1 MLIGKLSDYLFIQ
14 INKIDNLEGRV
25 RYQFREAIIKNIDFD
40 IMKKMIDDSSLKIA
54 QGMTID
60 LILNRKE
67 RNTPAG
73 LLILSHYFFD
83 KEMRKNLDYDI
94 NNLEKQIRGI
104 KDKNQKKI
112 AKIAIQN
119 LRKNFYIV
127 TKKDNVK
134 SNLFK
139 LSVSIAST
147 LCFHF
152 LTHMHQSGVQF
163 NLNECRGI
171 LALICISLIFLSLGL
186 FCDMIAGD
194 VLKGK
199 SGLFEARNELLDN
212 LKKDQELW
220 KKICDYK
227 IDGEEHK
234 IRCGCE
240 SGGMS
245 LEKNKNPDE
254 KTLNERDLAEPCEC
268 CCISRIL
275 RLILRNDRTL
285 SEEQKFEIK
294 IFLYSKELEKEI
306 EKKEMNNGGACPCSN
321 LAKADKKTVHD
332 KLNEFKID
340 AILWQEKEF
349 A

>member
-1 MLIGKLSDYLFIQ
+1 M
-14 INKIDNLEGRV
+14 
-25 RYQFREAIIKNIDFD
+25 
-40 IMKKMIDDSSLKIA
+40 
-54 QGMTID
+54 
-60 LILNRKE
+60 
-67 RNTPAG
+67 
-73 LLILSHYFFD
+73 
-83 KEMRKNLDYDI
+83 
-94 NNLEKQIRGI
+94 
-104 KDKNQKKI
+104 
-112 AKIAIQN
+112 
-119 LRKNFYIV
+119 

-163 NLNECRGI
+163 NLNEWRGI
-171 LALICISLIFLSLGL
+171 LALICISSIFLSLGL
-186 FCDMIAGD
+186 LCDMIAGD

-199 SGLFEARNELLDN
+199 SGLFEARNALLDN
-212 LKKDQELW
+212 LKKDQDLW
-220 KKICDYK
+220 QKICDYK
-227 IDGEEHK
+227 IVGEQHK

-240 SGGMS
+240 SGSVS
-245 LEKNKNPDE
+245 LEKNINPSE
-254 KTLNERDLAEPCEC
+254 ETLNERDLAEPCEC

-275 RLILRNDRTL
+275 KLMLKNDTTL

-294 IFLYSKELEKEI
+294 IYLYSKELEKEI
-306 EKKEMNNGGACPCSN
+306 EKKEMSNGGACPCSN

-349 A
+349 V